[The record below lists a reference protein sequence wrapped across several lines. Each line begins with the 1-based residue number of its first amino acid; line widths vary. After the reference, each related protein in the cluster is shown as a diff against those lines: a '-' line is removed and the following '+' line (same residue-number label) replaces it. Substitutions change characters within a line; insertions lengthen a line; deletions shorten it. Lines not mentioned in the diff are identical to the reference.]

1 VNPGVSS
8 SRPAPTR
15 RSRWLGGGL
24 ALVLLAFALGRSVAG
39 LDRLA
44 MIGWAIG
51 ALALVVGLDLLGALG
66 AILVVAL
73 LVVGLKRFLPALD
86 AGPLGVLLD
95 ALLVLAGLQG
105 ALTCQLHRAWRAL
118 NSALTVPVS
127 VFVGA
132 LLLEALNPLAPSMA
146 FGLWGS
152 RDTLR
157 WLGFPLA
164 LLALRSGRAL
174 RGLCAG
180 VMFALAAESLYGIFQ
195 HHHGLH
201 PRELQW
207 MFDSGSVRTHLID
220 GHVRVFGTVGDAAT
234 FGFLAAIG
242 VWWSIGLA
250 TRLGGAW
257 RPGLVAIALVHAY
270 AMLLS
275 YSRGPVAA
283 TLVGLIAM
291 VAASRRPWPGL
302 LAMGMAG
309 GGLGLASLAGEIPL
323 LSRALT
329 AVRPQ
334 EDASFLVRM
343 GYLQDAWGRIVQR
356 PFGSG
361 LWTAGAS
368 GFAITGGRTLPGTTI
383 GMPTDN
389 NYFKWALEIG
399 WVGVSLFLWLEV
411 AALVTAWQAART
423 LHDPFCG
430 GLALALVGTVAGLM
444 VGAVSNDI
452 FVQKPL
458 AEFYPVAL
466 GLVAVL
472 SRAREE
478 RRPA

>member
-1 VNPGVSS
+1 M
-8 SRPAPTR
+8 SRAIA
-15 RSRWLGGGL
+15 L
-24 ALVLLAFALGRSVAG
+24 AILAIALGRAVAG

-51 ALALVVGLDLLGALG
+51 ALGLVVGLDLAGALG

-73 LVVGLKRFLPALD
+73 VIVGLKRFLPALD

-95 ALLVLAGLQG
+95 ALLVLAGVQG
-105 ALTCQLHRAWRAL
+105 ALTCQLHRAWGAL
-118 NSALTVPVS
+118 RSALTGPVA
-127 VFVGA
+127 VFTGFLV
-132 LLLEALNPLAPSMA
+132 LEALNPLAPSMA

-157 WLGFPLA
+157 WLAVPLA

-174 RGLCAG
+174 RAMCAG
-180 VMFALAAESLYGIFQ
+180 VMLALASESAYGVFQ

-201 PRELQW
+201 PREYQW
-207 MFDSGSVRTHLID
+207 MVDSGSIRTHVID

-242 VWWSIGLA
+242 VWWSVGMA
-250 TRLGGAW
+250 ARLRGAW
-257 RPGLVAIALVHAY
+257 RPGLAAVALVHVY

-283 TLVGLIAM
+283 LLAGLVAM
-291 VAASRRPWPGL
+291 VAASRNPLPGF
-302 LAMGMAG
+302 AGMGIAG
-309 GGLGLASLAGEIPL
+309 TGLGLASLAGNVPL
-323 LSRALT
+323 LSRALS

-399 WVGVSLFLWLEV
+399 WVGVVLFLWLEV
-411 AALVTAWQAART
+411 MALMTAWQAARS
-423 LHDPFCG
+423 LQDPFCG
-430 GLALALVGTVAGLM
+430 GLALGLVGTVAGLM

-458 AEFYPVAL
+458 AEFYPVVL

-472 SRAREE
+472 SQAREE
-478 RRPA
+478 RSPA